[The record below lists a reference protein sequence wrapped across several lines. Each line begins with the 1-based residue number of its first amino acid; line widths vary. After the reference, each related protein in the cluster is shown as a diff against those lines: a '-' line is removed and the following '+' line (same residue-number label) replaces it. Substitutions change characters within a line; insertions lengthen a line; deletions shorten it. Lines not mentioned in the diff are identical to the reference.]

1 MDQGHRPLQDLALL
15 VITLSI
21 PTVMLDIMT
30 DLRNGQTVCCVFWL
44 FLER

>member
-1 MDQGHRPLQDLALL
+1 MDQERCPLQDLTLL
-15 VITLSI
+15 VTTLSV
-21 PTVMLDIMT
+21 PTVILDIMT